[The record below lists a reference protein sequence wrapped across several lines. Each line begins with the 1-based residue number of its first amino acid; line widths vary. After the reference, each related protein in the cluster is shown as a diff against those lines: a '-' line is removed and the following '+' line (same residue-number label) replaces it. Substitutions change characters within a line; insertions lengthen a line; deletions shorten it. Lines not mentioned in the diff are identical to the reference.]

1 MELLSCDA
9 PSQTSVASISNA
21 KENPKDHKDHKDH
34 QAAAPA
40 NTECVILLA
49 DQYLMQLPL
58 EALQLLQMDHVSSV
72 SREISLQMMFNKMHS
87 GSSAGKYKHV
97 QVNKTFAGKYKYL
110 QLNANMST

>member
-1 MELLSCDA
+1 MELLLCDA
-9 PSQTSVASISNA
+9 PSQTSRASVSNA
-21 KENPKDHKDHKDH
+21 KENPKDHKDH

-40 NTECVILLA
+40 NTECVVLLA

-97 QVNKTFAGKYKYL
+97 QVNK
-110 QLNANMST
+110 NICW